1 MKKNKFLSRTIA
13 AVLALLTLLPV
24 SGLAAE
30 STKDGTVPVTYDEA
44 VYVTLDHYG
53 NRKQLSVVKG
63 VDLNGNRTF
72 MDYGSYANVQNMSGY
87 EKPEVTP
94 DGVKWNL
101 EEYDKS
107 RMYFEC
113 TPSDQN
119 AIVLPWDI
127 KVTYQ
132 LNGVPTKA
140 EELAGKSGT
149 VEMVAECT
157 ANDGVNDYLKNNLL
171 LELVTLV
178 DTEQVLSVEAEG
190 AQTQSLGKYKA
201 VIFAA
206 LPGESTTFRIRVGT
220 EHFSSLGLIMM
231 MEPATLSQL
240 EQLKELKAAKETIG
254 DAPAVLLDGMSSM
267 LRSIGGISDHLGE
280 AGKGIDSMKQAY
292 TDLQDYSSDIKAA
305 SAEAMAGFSELS
317 RAVSA
322 MMPYVDSIS
331 YQLAELK
338 EALAALREKVSGGIN
353 GKTGEQAQAMLAE
366 AAPEL
371 AEAQSARQ
379 AVNTEMGKLKQLADS
394 VKTLSAAQPQM
405 ADSGNAIFTA
415 VEEVDSAVR
424 ALDDGVAA
432 VTAQQV
438 ELQQRLAALEDLSQ
452 AVQEEEILQKFEQLL
467 GSLDGAL
474 QQARTAGEPLLR
486 ITKAAAQAFVVLA
499 DAISTATSSLNT
511 GVMQVLDGL
520 SGAAAG
526 TAGLSETS
534 NKLEGVG
541 GTLQTAID
549 KVLNQFTEGNNLLNI
564 DANAQRQSMTSS
576 RNSAP
581 SSLQIILRT
590 ETIGLEVMKE
600 ADPSENKTA
609 QTPWARIK
617 LVFQKIWKAI
627 STLFE

>member
-379 AVNTEMGKLKQLADS
+379 AVNTEMRKLKQLADS
-394 VKTLSAAQPQM
+394 VKTLAAGQPQM

-415 VEEVDSAVR
+415 VEEVDGAVR

-474 QQARTAGEPLLR
+474 QQARIAGEPLLR

-564 DANAQRQSMTSS
+564 DANAQRQSMTSG